1 LNEKY
6 FFLLLG
12 SPEMKEK
19 TFNFNDYFK
28 IFSKY
33 DINLLNQDLKESK
46 KNFEKVFNNLAD
58 KDKENYS
65 LFSHIYNLQVNI
77 DELKRSI
84 DNYKININEISVQK
98 KDEMVKRQNNFDA
111 GEVIVFL
118 INFFLK

>member
-1 LNEKY
+1 
-6 FFLLLG
+6 
-12 SPEMKEK
+12 MKEK